1 MGTFVDQGS
10 AGPTSRSRTSLDQT
24 KSVELTAFACAFPP
38 LIWAT
43 WATWATKY
51 RFASVRDVHPRGSTS
66 SEPASR
72 AGLELQPFGDRTEL
86 ARQFDYFAV
95 QMTTVQDCS
104 EPGLQR
110 SMNLRPL
117 LDPNEF
123 RSNKMLVW
131 EICV

>member
-1 MGTFVDQGS
+1 MGYKIS
-10 AGPTSRSRTSLDQT
+10 
-24 KSVELTAFACAFPP
+24 
-38 LIWAT
+38 I
-43 WATWATKY
+43 
-51 RFASVRDVHPRGSTS
+51 ASVRDVHPRGSTS

-72 AGLELQPFGDRTEL
+72 AGLELQPFGNRTEL
-86 ARQFDYFAV
+86 ARQFVYFAV

-123 RSNKMLVW
+123 RSNKIRGTITRAVAAIAVMFATFVAEQRQNLSACSGIAYEPRDAFRSAQGDIV
-131 EICV
+131 ET